1 MDAYSK
7 RELLTLGEKR
17 QMTVTKADKLMAN
30 DILMILSSIW
40 LAVPKNRGTKASHM
54 TQVVYIVNPM
64 CWLSLKSSGILR
76 VSTAYT
82 VHTIMSII
90 GYANEHMYDVSKW
103 EEHTRTFSSGVG
115 YMCIA
120 RGGDTTIH
128 IKSNKTCKQKKK
140 NHKNAL
146 VYQFHDD
153 CILLHRPKCQIGP

>member
-64 CWLSLKSSGILR
+64 C
-76 VSTAYT
+76 
-82 VHTIMSII
+82 
-90 GYANEHMYDVSKW
+90 
-103 EEHTRTFSSGVG
+103 
-115 YMCIA
+115 
-120 RGGDTTIH
+120 
-128 IKSNKTCKQKKK
+128 
-140 NHKNAL
+140 
-146 VYQFHDD
+146 
-153 CILLHRPKCQIGP
+153 